1 MASIYA
7 DRRARFLERMEPGSV
22 ALFPTAPEA
31 RRSNDTEYPFRAD
44 SDFFYLTGFDEPEAL
59 CVLAKGRPGV
69 AFTMFVR
76 PRDKERET
84 WTGRRAGPEG
94 ARTNFGAEEAY
105 VWGDLDTKIL
115 SLVEDATAVY
125 WNLGRYSDM
134 DHRLAGWLNAI
145 RSKQRQSLAPRK
157 ILDPGPIV
165 NEMRMIKTSA
175 DLDILRKAVSI
186 SAEAHREAMTFTRPG
201 VKEYEVQA
209 VVEYVFRKNGSQ
221 APGYNSI
228 VGSGAN
234 ATILHYVTNREACKD
249 GDLLLV
255 DAGAEL
261 DGFTGDITRTY
272 PVNGT
277 FSRLQRSLYD
287 VVLEAQKRAIAAV
300 KPGAT
305 ILSIHEITVQALV
318 EGMVKH
324 KLLEG
329 DVPFNLEKETY
340 KKFYMHRTSHWLGM
354 DVHDAGDYILPG
366 QPGAAGARGGSGGE
380 APGIH
385 AAAARQRKLEP
396 GMVLTIEPGLYIAP
410 DEMLPSDA
418 DPAMR
423 GIGIRIE
430 DDVLVTG
437 SGNEILSF
445 DCPKDPAEI
454 ERTMARK
461 TIFA

>member
-1 MASIYA
+1 MGSLHA

-44 SDFFYLTGFDEPEAL
+44 SDFHYFTGFEEPEAMV
-59 CVLAKGRPGV
+59 VLAKGRPGPS
-69 AFTMFVR
+69 FTMFVR

-84 WTGRRAGPEG
+84 WTGRRAGPDG
-94 ARTNFGAEEAY
+94 ARTQFGAEEAY
-105 VWGDLDTKIL
+105 VWGDLDGKIASFL
-115 SLVEDATAVY
+115 EDATAVY
-125 WNLGRYSDM
+125 WNLGRYPEM
-134 DHRLAGWLNAI
+134 DVRFASWLNAV
-145 RSKQRQSLAPRK
+145 RMKPRQALPPRK

-165 NEMRMIKTSA
+165 NELRMLKTAA

-186 SAEAHREAMTFTRPG
+186 SAEAHREAMSFTKPG
-201 VKEYEVQA
+201 VREFEVQA
-209 VVEYVFRKNGSQ
+209 VIEYVFRKNGSQ

-228 VGSGAN
+228 VGSGVN
-234 ATILHYVTNREACKD
+234 ATILHYVTNRDECKD

-261 DGFTGDITRTY
+261 DCFTGDITRTY

-277 FSRLQRSLYD
+277 FSRLQRSLYE
-287 VVLEAQKRAIAAV
+287 VVLDAQKRAIAAC

-305 ILSIHEITVQALV
+305 ILGIHELTVHALV

-329 DVPFNLEKETY
+329 DVSANIEKETY

-354 DVHDAGDYILPG
+354 DVHDAGDYITASKDP
-366 QPGAAGARGGSGGE
+366 AS
-380 APGIH
+380 
-385 AAAARQRKLEP
+385 RQRKLEP
-396 GMVLTIEPGLYIAP
+396 GMVITIEPGLYIAA
-410 DEMLPSDA
+410 DEVLPADA
-418 DPAMR
+418 DPALR

-430 DDVLVTG
+430 DDVLITG
-437 SGNEILSF
+437 AGNEILSS
-445 DCPKDPAEI
+445 DCPKEAAEI

-461 TIFA
+461 SIFA

>member
-1 MASIYA
+1 MLCH
-7 DRRARFLERMEPGSV
+7 RQPQ
-22 ALFPTAPEA
+22 
-31 RRSNDTEYPFRAD
+31 TE
-44 SDFFYLTGFDEPEAL
+44 E
-59 CVLAKGRPGV
+59 
-69 AFTMFVR
+69 
-76 PRDKERET
+76 
-84 WTGRRAGPEG
+84 
-94 ARTNFGAEEAY
+94 
-105 VWGDLDTKIL
+105 
-115 SLVEDATAVY
+115 
-125 WNLGRYSDM
+125 
-134 DHRLAGWLNAI
+134 
-145 RSKQRQSLAPRK
+145 
-157 ILDPGPIV
+157 
-165 NEMRMIKTSA
+165 
-175 DLDILRKAVSI
+175 
-186 SAEAHREAMTFTRPG
+186 
-201 VKEYEVQA
+201 
-209 VVEYVFRKNGSQ
+209 
-221 APGYNSI
+221 
-228 VGSGAN
+228 SGAN

-261 DGFTGDITRTY
+261 DCFTGDITRTY

-380 APGIH
+380 APGNH

-437 SGNEILSF
+437 SGAEILSF
-445 DCPKDPAEI
+445 DCPKEATEV

>member
-1 MASIYA
+1 MASLYA
-7 DRRARFLERMEPGSV
+7 ERRARFLERMEPGSV

-31 RRSNDTEYPFRAD
+31 RRSNDTEFPFRPD
-44 SDFFYLTGFDEPEAL
+44 TDFFYLTGFEEPEAL
-59 CVLAKGRPGV
+59 CVLSKGRPGA

-94 ARTNFGAEEAY
+94 ARTVHGAEEAFA
-105 VWGDLDTKIL
+105 WGDLDSKIGAFL
-115 SLVEDATAVY
+115 EDATAVY
-125 WNLGRYSDM
+125 WSFGRYPEM
-134 DHRLAGWLNAI
+134 DPRFTGWLNAI
-145 RSKQRQSLAPRK
+145 RSKQRQALAPRK
-157 ILDPGPIV
+157 FIDPGVLV
-165 NEMRMIKTSA
+165 NDLRLMKTAA

-209 VVEYVFRKNGSQ
+209 VVEYLFRKNGSQ

-228 VGSGAN
+228 VGSGVN
-234 ATILHYVTNREACKD
+234 ATILHYVTNRDVCKD

-261 DGFTGDITRTY
+261 DCFTGDITRTY

-277 FSRLQRSLYD
+277 FSRLQRSLYE
-287 VVLEAQKRAIAAV
+287 VVLEAQRRAIAAC

-305 ILSIHEITVQALV
+305 ILGIHEITVQALV

-324 KLLEG
+324 RLLDG
-329 DVPFNLEKETY
+329 DVAFNIEKETY

-354 DVHDAGDYILPG
+354 DVHDVGDYIH
-366 QPGAAGARGGSGGE
+366 SGKD
-380 APGIH
+380 
-385 AAAARQRKLEP
+385 AAARQRKLEP
-396 GMVLTIEPGLYIAP
+396 GMVLTIEPGLYVPA
-410 DEMLPSDA
+410 DETLPVGADA
-418 DPAMR
+418 AMR

-430 DDVLVTG
+430 DDVLVTAG
-437 SGNEILSF
+437 GHEILSS
-445 DCPKDPAEI
+445 DCPKEPAEV

-461 TIFA
+461 TTFA